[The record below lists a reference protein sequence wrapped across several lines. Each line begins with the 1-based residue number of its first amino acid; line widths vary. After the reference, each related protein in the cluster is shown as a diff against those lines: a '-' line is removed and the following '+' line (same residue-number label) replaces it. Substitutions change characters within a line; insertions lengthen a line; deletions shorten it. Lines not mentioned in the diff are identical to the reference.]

1 MKQRTTSMINQDRA
15 IDAVLL
21 IILATAISLLSFL
34 DLASYS

>member
-21 IILATAISLLSFL
+21 IILAIAISLLSFL
-34 DLASYS
+34 DLPTF